1 MEERLRNL
9 ILEIK
14 GELSARAREEKTYS
28 KAIQKMKKESEKYFG
43 TNIPEK
49 NLLWSIY
56 TDLINDLKHEALKGE
71 IK

>member
-1 MEERLRNL
+1 MEEELRNL
-9 ILEIK
+9 IFEIK
-14 GELSARAREEKTYS
+14 SNLMASAKEEKTYA
-28 KAIQKMKKESEKYFG
+28 KAISKLKKESDKYFG

-56 TDLINDLKHEALKGE
+56 TDLISDLRHEALKGE